1 LSPPRKEEDE
11 ENIMVE
17 NGKKRYLTAEQIL
30 EMDDLNT
37 MDVEVPE
44 WPIDGEPGLVRLK
57 TLSARE
63 ALTFQKQMQ
72 VNAKAREDAMVSIV
86 VLSAVDEN
94 GERLFNQKQVELLRD
109 KSVKVFTR
117 LQTAAMELNG
127 FSNPSKDADVKNA

>member
-1 LSPPRKEEDE
+1 MIPLPRKEQDR
-11 ENIMVE
+11 ENTMSE
-17 NGKKRYLTAEQIL
+17 NGKRYLTAEQIL

-44 WPIDGEPGLVRLK
+44 WPVDGEPGVIRLK
-57 TLSARE
+57 TLTARE

-72 VNAKAREDAMVSIV
+72 TSAKAREDAMVAIV
-86 VLSAVDEN
+86 VLSGVDGGGN
-94 GERLFNQKQVELLRD
+94 RLFNAKQVELLRD

-127 FSNPSKDADVKNA
+127 FSTPKKDEELKNV

>member
-1 LSPPRKEEDE
+1 MS
-11 ENIMVE
+11 E
-17 NGKKRYLTAEQIL
+17 NGTKRYLTAEQIL

-37 MDVEVPE
+37 LDVEVPE
-44 WPIDGEPGLVRLK
+44 WPIDGEPGIVRLK

-72 VNAKAREDAMVSIV
+72 TNNKAREDAMVSIV

-127 FSNPSKDADVKNA
+127 FSNPKRDEELKNA

>member
-1 LSPPRKEEDE
+1 
-11 ENIMVE
+11 MVE

-44 WPIDGEPGLVRLK
+44 WPIDGEPGIVRLK

-72 VNAKAREDAMVSIV
+72 VNSKAREDAMVSIV

>member
-1 LSPPRKEEDE
+1 
-11 ENIMVE
+11 MVE

-44 WPIDGEPGLVRLK
+44 WSIDGEPGIVRLK

-72 VNAKAREDAMVSIV
+72 VNSKAREDAMVSIV

-94 GERLFNQKQVELLRD
+94 GERLFHQKQVELLRD

-127 FSNPSKDADVKNA
+127 FSNPNKDADAKNG

>member
-1 LSPPRKEEDE
+1 M
-11 ENIMVE
+11 IE

-37 MDVEVPE
+37 LDVEVPE
-44 WPIDGEPGLVRLK
+44 WPIDGEPGIVRLK

-63 ALTFQKQMQ
+63 ALTFQKQMS
-72 VNAKAREDAMVSIV
+72 VNSKAREDAMVSIV

-127 FSNPSKDADVKNA
+127 FSNPNKDADAKNA

>member
-1 LSPPRKEEDE
+1 M
-11 ENIMVE
+11 NAT
-17 NGKKRYLTAEQIL
+17 KRYLTAEQIL

-44 WPIDGEPGLVRLK
+44 WPIDGEPGIVRLK

-72 VNAKAREDAMVSIV
+72 TNNKAREDAMVSIV

-127 FSNPSKDADVKNA
+127 FASPKKDEDLKNG